1 MEVRMGD
8 PFLNWSMS
16 QLFDLAAHGAVM
28 LVLLVFWRSMRR
40 KFLAIEIR
48 TSRLRKQ
55 VHQLEQYNEHHLLR
69 ELNRDTRTVPSQV
82 PSQVPARVPAEDV
95 SVAAPGY
102 SSSKH

>member
-1 MEVRMGD
+1 MAD
-8 PFLNWSMS
+8 PFINLSMS
-16 QLFDLAAHGAVM
+16 QLFYFAAHGAVM

-48 TSRLRKQ
+48 MSRLRNQ
-55 VHQLEQYNEHHLLR
+55 VHQLQQYQERLLLK
-69 ELNRDTRTVPSQV
+69 ELNRDTRTVPAQV
-82 PSQVPARVPAEDV
+82 PSQVPAQVPARVPVEDV